1 MLKQLLPISIIVL
14 GIIASVFL
22 IQTGT
27 QLQSK
32 AYELLEFIPAFNS
45 SENDPRYKSNLDVN
59 KDGTINVF
67 DVINDRY
74 QMATR
79 SATQSAEATKS
90 AEASASAKVSSTP
103 IPTPTPSPTPTPQP
117 VAENEYNRILN
128 SQGNSNF
135 K

>member
-1 MLKQLLPISIIVL
+1 MLKQILPIGIIVL

-32 AYELLEFIPAFNS
+32 AYELLEFIPAFNAS
-45 SENDPRYKSNLDVN
+45 RDNARYKENLDIN
-59 KDGTINVF
+59 QDGVINVF
-67 DVINDRY
+67 DVLRDRAF
-74 QMATR
+74 QATQ
-79 SATQSAEATKS
+79 SATPSAEATKS
-90 AEASASAKVSSTP
+90 AEASSSAKVSSTP
-103 IPTPTPSPTPTPQP
+103 VATPTPSPTPTPQP